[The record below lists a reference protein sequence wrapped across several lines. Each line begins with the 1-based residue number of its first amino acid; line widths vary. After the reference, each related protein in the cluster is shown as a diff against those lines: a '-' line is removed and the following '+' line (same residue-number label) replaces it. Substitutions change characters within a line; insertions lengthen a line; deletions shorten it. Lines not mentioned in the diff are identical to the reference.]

1 MIRNYIKV
9 AFRNLS
15 RNKLFTLINIVGL
28 AIGIVSCILIYIY
41 VKDELSFDAHHKRE
55 KEIYRLQ
62 AFYMF
67 DDVEDKFA
75 ITPFPFV
82 PALLREYPDITEGTR
97 LYTLGNQTLT
107 YQDKVNNIETAY
119 FADTN
124 FFKLF
129 DYEFIQGNAA
139 TALAQPENIVLTDE
153 DALRIFGKTEVLNQT
168 LVRNNKS
175 LKVSG
180 VINSKKYNTHI
191 EAGAFLPMTGMNPQA
206 HDQFMSTWGENNCL
220 SYILLKT
227 DEAQKNIEGNLAKF
241 AQKYVVPEWE
251 KFGFSG
257 KIEVHAE
264 PIRDI
269 HFNNYLIYDSVK
281 KGNKAYVNIFIVVAV
296 LILFISCIN
305 FVNMSTAAATKRSKE
320 VAVRKVMGAQK
331 KQLVF
336 QFISESLIIAVVSLL
351 VSLALLELMIPLFNQ
366 ITGKEIDWKYVVDP
380 SFILFVIAI
389 IFTIGIVAGSY
400 PAFFLSGS
408 IPNLLLKDSFKRKN
422 RVRKALMVLQF
433 VIAFFMITGTI
444 AVYTQIYY
452 LKNKELGFKSKNIMA
467 VTIPPNQ
474 GDTLVAKK
482 LRDLKTELKKEG
494 YVHDATFS
502 YNIPGQNPSRFVFK
516 VKNKNG
522 NIDKPIAVAS
532 ADSDFP
538 SLMGMRLING
548 RYLSDT
554 IPSDENNS
562 ILINQAT
569 ATLLGWKDP
578 LSEALYLPSGDSL
591 NPEVKLNV
599 VGVLSDFH
607 FSSLHSA
614 IEPLVIFKNNPNF
627 ISGYMIVE
635 IESGNKENVASN
647 IQLKWKSIFP
657 NKDFEYEF
665 LDDTL
670 AKQYLAEDK
679 LLQVF
684 GYFAAVAIALTIM
697 GLYGL
702 SFFQTQQRTKE
713 IGIRKVMGA
722 SSFKIITLVNKDFFV
737 LLFLGMLI
745 SVPISWYCIHLWLNN
760 FAYHTQFSVNM
771 VALSFLCITLVTFI
785 TVSLQVSRT
794 ALQNPVKSLRYE

>member
-9 AFRNLS
+9 AMRHLS
-15 RNKLFTLINIVGL
+15 RNKLFTIINVLGL

-41 VKDELSFDAHHKRE
+41 VKDELSFDAHHQRE

-75 ITPFPFV
+75 ITPYPFV
-82 PALLREYPDITEGTR
+82 PTLVREYPEITEGTR
-97 LYTLGNQTLT
+97 LYVLGNQTLT
-107 YQDKVNNIETAY
+107 VNDKVNIIETAY

-124 FFKLF
+124 FFKIF
-129 DYEFIQGNAA
+129 DYEFIHGNAK
-139 TALAQPENIVLTDE
+139 TALSAPENIVLTDA
-153 DALRIFGKTEVLNQT
+153 DAMRLFGKTDVVGQT
-168 LVRNNKS
+168 LMRYDKT

-191 EAGAFLPMTGMNPQA
+191 EAGAFIAMGAMNPQG
-206 HDQFMSTWGENNCL
+206 QQQLMNTWGQNNCL
-220 SYILLKT
+220 SYVILKT
-227 DEAQKNIEGNLAKF
+227 GEAQKSIEGKLAGF
-241 AQKYVVPEWE
+241 VDKYVLPEWK

-257 KIEVHAE
+257 RIEVHAE

-269 HFNNYLIYDSVK
+269 HFNNYLIYDSAK
-281 KGNKAYVNIFIVVAV
+281 KGNRAYVNIFIVVAV

-331 KQLVF
+331 GQLIF
-336 QFISESLIIAVVSLL
+336 QFISESLLIAIFSLL

-366 ITGKEIDWKYVVDP
+366 ITGKEIDWRYIIDP
-380 SFILFVIAI
+380 SFILFIMAV

-408 IPNLLLKDSFKRKN
+408 IPNLLLKDSVKRKN
-422 RVRKALMVLQF
+422 GVRKSLMVLQF

-444 AVYTQIYY
+444 AVYSQIHY
-452 LKNKELGFKSKNIMA
+452 LKNKELGFKSKNILSI
-467 VTIPPNQ
+467 TIPPSH
-474 GDTLVAKK
+474 GDTLVSKK
-482 LRDLKTELKKEG
+482 LRNLKLELEQET
-494 YVHDATFS
+494 YVQDASFS

-516 VKNKNG
+516 VKGKNG
-522 NIDKPIAVAS
+522 TVDKPIAVAS
-532 ADSDFP
+532 SDSDFP
-538 SLMGMRLING
+538 HLMGMRLISG
-548 RYLSDT
+548 RYLSDS

-562 ILINQAT
+562 ILVNEAT
-569 ATLLGWKDP
+569 ARLLNWKDP
-578 LSEALYLPSGDSL
+578 LSEALYLPGDSA
-591 NPEVKLNV
+591 NPEIRLNV

-614 IEPLVIFKNNPNF
+614 IEPLVIFKNNPNYVA
-627 ISGYMIVE
+627 GYMIVE
-635 IESGNKENVASN
+635 IKSGNRENVAN
-647 IQLKWKSIFP
+647 NLQLKWKSIFP
-657 NKDFEYEF
+657 NKDFEYHY
-665 LDDTL
+665 LDDSL
-670 AKQYLAEDK
+670 AQQYLAEDK

-722 SSFKIITLVNKDFFV
+722 SSLRIISLINKDFFI
-737 LLFLGMLI
+737 LLCIGMLI
-745 SVPISWYCIHLWLNN
+745 SVPVSWYCINLWLEN
-760 FAYHTQFSVNM
+760 FAYHTNFSVNM
-771 VALSFLCITLVTFI
+771 VVLSFLCVTLVTFI

-794 ALQNPVKSLRYE
+794 AIQNPVKSLRYE